1 MILGLGCDIVQVT
14 RFAKDKTFL
23 LRFIKKCF
31 TMKEIAELEKRNLYH
46 EDESLR
52 LATATRFAAKEA
64 VAKALGSGF
73 RFGITLKDIEI
84 VHDSLGCPN
93 VNLYCKALSRA
104 FSVSQNQN
112 FKIHLTISN
121 EREYVNAVAVLEKI

>member
-14 RFAKDKTFL
+14 RFAKDKAFL

-31 TMKEIAELEKRNLYH
+31 TMKEIAELEKKNIYY

-52 LATATRFAAKEA
+52 LAAATRFAAKEA
-64 VAKALGSGF
+64 VSKALGSGF
-73 RFGITLKDIEI
+73 RSGITLKDIEI
-84 VHDSLGCPN
+84 VHDSLGGPK
-93 VNLYCKALSRA
+93 VNLYGNALSRA

-112 FKIHLTISN
+112 FKMHLTISN
-121 EREYVNAVAVLEKI
+121 EREYVNAVAVLENM